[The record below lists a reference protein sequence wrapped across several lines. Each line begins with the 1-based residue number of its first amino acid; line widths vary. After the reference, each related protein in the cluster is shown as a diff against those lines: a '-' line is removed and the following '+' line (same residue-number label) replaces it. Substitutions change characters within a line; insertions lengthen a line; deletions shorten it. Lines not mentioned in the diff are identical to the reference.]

1 MKKMSQKAYVDSEGV
16 KCPFCGSEN
25 LDREGVDVDAG
36 GASQRVSCD
45 DCGKTWYDCYK
56 LTGYIELFWYGIY
69 NQTEDL

>member
-56 LTGYIELFWYGIY
+56 TWYDCYKLTGYIEVEG
-69 NQTEDL
+69 